1 MSAERLMH
9 RIFRSAARAAACFRC
24 CLRFWQW
31 NFDRLPASAVF
42 VQMHIDAVPVM
53 LPARPMVRRSAFW
66 ANNNII
72 LRLEWLLAYKTGLSG
87 IICHKAMH
95 FLSNSVS
102 TEFDRDSPFL
112 FLAGRFQLFPPEHKY
127 PCCCSSG
134 YKREYNHSSY
144 HIFCAELG
152 RFRFCFRFCCHLC
165 GRFGGVVCCCRWQ
178 SPAAQPEDAG
188 TKPR

>member
-1 MSAERLMH
+1 MSAECLMH
-9 RIFRSAARAAACFRC
+9 RIFRSAARAATCFRC

-31 NFDRLPASAVF
+31 NFDRFPASAVF

-72 LRLEWLLAYKTGLSG
+72 LRFEWLLAYKTRLSG

-102 TEFDRDSPFL
+102 TEFDGNSPFL
-112 FLAGRFQLFPPEHKY
+112 ISGWKISAFSTGTQIHPLLFQRLQ
-127 PCCCSSG
+127 
-134 YKREYNHSSY
+134 
-144 HIFCAELG
+144 A
-152 RFRFCFRFCCHLC
+152 
-165 GRFGGVVCCCRWQ
+165 
-178 SPAAQPEDAG
+178 
-188 TKPR
+188 